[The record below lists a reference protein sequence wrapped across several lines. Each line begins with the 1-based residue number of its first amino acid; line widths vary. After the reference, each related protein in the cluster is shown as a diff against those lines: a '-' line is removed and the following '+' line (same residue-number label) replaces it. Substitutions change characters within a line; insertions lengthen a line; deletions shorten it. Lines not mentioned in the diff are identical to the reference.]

1 LEPIDEHQW
10 KQENISNIYI
20 KGTNFK
26 LFIMEWGGGGV
37 LPRKKKVELLEL
49 VRKGIWVGG

>member
-1 LEPIDEHQW
+1 V
-10 KQENISNIYI
+10 
-20 KGTNFK
+20 GR
-26 LFIMEWGGGGV
+26 GGV